1 MLVCAS
7 DSMVKVVVC
16 DLKKGGQPSL
26 NVSETQVRDADGRR
40 RTVRRIDVASPSFGA
55 DLTYVFRKNV
65 AKARRDNKRIV
76 GVSDIVP
83 SKP

>member
-1 MLVCAS
+1 
-7 DSMVKVVVC
+7 MVKVVVR
-16 DLKKGGQPSL
+16 DLKNVGQTSL
-26 NVSETQVRDADGRR
+26 NVSEKQVRDTDGRR
-40 RTVRRIDVASPSFGA
+40 KTVRRIDAASPSFGA

-65 AKARRDNKRIV
+65 AKARRENKRIV